1 MTAKREDGGLENPPY
16 WRREWTKKKIMK
28 DVMSE
33 ELTKEYILDFTQE
46 ELAEKIAVL
55 KEPNYRAGQIF
66 QWIYRRR
73 VNEFSQMS
81 NLSKQLRTDLAE
93 KFYIMDSKLVTKSES
108 SDGTTKYLLEFSDN
122 RQVEAVLIPA
132 KEHLTACLS
141 TQFGCPV
148 KCAFC
153 ATGQGPFLGDMSAGQ
168 IVEEFLQL
176 QIQADLL
183 KERIS
188 HIVFMGMGE
197 PLFNYDNLIK
207 AIRIINSDWGFNIG
221 ARKITISTVGIPDR
235 IRQLAKEGLQFN
247 LALSL
252 HVVDQKIREELI
264 PIAKKYPL
272 DKVIDAVVDYFD
284 WTGRE
289 VTLEYLLLKDINVSS
304 TDAER
309 LAKIARKVRANV
321 NLIVYNPTSGKYQ
334 PPSQQV
340 VTQFLKHLKD
350 LGANAHMRASRGKD
364 IEAACGQLK
373 KRNMAGLV

>member
-1 MTAKREDGGLENPPY
+1 MMIE
-16 WRREWTKKKIMK
+16 KI
-28 DVMSE
+28 SP
-33 ELTKEYILDFTQE
+33 KEYIMDLTQE
-46 ELAEKIAVL
+46 ELAEKIADI
-55 KEPNYRAGQIF
+55 KGPAYRAGQIF

-73 VNEFSQMS
+73 VYDFSQMS
-81 NLSKQLRTDLAE
+81 NLSKALRTELAE
-93 KFYIMDSKLVTKSES
+93 KFYILDSKLLAKHES
-108 SDGTTKYLLEFSDN
+108 RDGTTKYLLEFSQN
-122 RQVEAVLIPA
+122 HQVEAVLIPA

-153 ATGQGPFLGDMSAGQ
+153 ATGQGPFTGNMSAGQ
-168 IVEEFLQL
+168 IVEQFLQL
-176 QIQADLL
+176 QTQADLL
-183 KERIS
+183 KERVS

-197 PLFNYDNLIK
+197 PLLNYDALIK

-221 ARKITISTVGIPDR
+221 ARKMTISTVGIPDR
-235 IRQLAKEGLQFN
+235 IRQLGREGLQFN

-264 PIAKKYPL
+264 PLAKQYTL

-289 VTLEYLLLKDINVSS
+289 VTLEYLLLKDINCNLS
-304 TDAER
+304 DAQR

-334 PPSQQV
+334 PPSPQV
-340 VTQFLKHLKD
+340 VTHFLKQLKD
-350 LGANAHMRASRGKD
+350 LGANAHLRASRGQD
-364 IEAACGQLK
+364 IEAACGQLR
-373 KRNMAGLV
+373 KRHLVGSQ

>member
-1 MTAKREDGGLENPPY
+1 
-16 WRREWTKKKIMK
+16 MK

-33 ELTKEYILDFTQE
+33 ELSKEYILDFTQE
-46 ELAEKIAVL
+46 ELAEKIAGL
-55 KEPNYRAGQIF
+55 NEPNYRAGQIF

-73 VNEFSQMS
+73 VSDFSQMS
-81 NLSKQLRTDLAE
+81 NLSKQLRTSLAE
-93 KFYIMDSKLVTKSES
+93 KFYIMDSKLVTKRES
-108 SDGTTKYLLEFSDN
+108 NDGTTKYLLGFSQN

-197 PLFNYDNLIK
+197 PLLNYDNLIK

-264 PIAKKYPL
+264 PLAKKYSV
-272 DKVIDAVVDYFD
+272 DTVIDAVVDYFD

-304 TDAER
+304 ADAER

-340 VTQFLKHLKD
+340 VSQFLKQLKD

-364 IEAACGQLK
+364 IEAACGQLR
-373 KRNMAGLV
+373 KRDLAGLV

>member
-1 MTAKREDGGLENPPY
+1 MMNET
-16 WRREWTKKKIMK
+16 T
-28 DVMSE
+28 
-33 ELTKEYILDFTQE
+33 TKEYIMDLTEE

-55 KEPNYRAGQIF
+55 NEPSYRAGQIF

-73 VNEFSQMS
+73 VSDFSQMS
-81 NLSKQLRTDLAE
+81 NLSKVLRTELAK
-93 KFYIMDSKLVTKSES
+93 KFYILDSKLVTKSES
-108 SDGTTKYLLEFSDN
+108 RDGTTKYLLEYSGN
-122 RQVEAVLIPA
+122 RHVEAVLIPA

-176 QIQADLL
+176 QTQADLL
-183 KERIS
+183 KERVS

-197 PLFNYDNLIK
+197 PLLNYDNLIK

-264 PIAKKYPL
+264 PMAKKYSL

-289 VTLEYLLLKDINVSS
+289 VTLEYLLLKDINCSIA
-304 TDAER
+304 DAER
-309 LAKIARKVRANV
+309 LAKIARTVRANV

-334 PPSQQV
+334 PPSQQ
-340 VTQFLKHLKD
+340 TTNLFLKHLKS
-350 LGANAHMRASRGKD
+350 LGTNAHMRASRGSD
-364 IEAACGQLK
+364 IEAACGQLR
-373 KRNMAGLV
+373 KRSLPEPG

>member
-1 MTAKREDGGLENPPY
+1 MN
-16 WRREWTKKKIMK
+16 IMNET
-28 DVMSE
+28 SS
-33 ELTKEYILDFTQE
+33 KEYIMDFTQE
-46 ELAEKIAVL
+46 QLAKKIEGM
-55 KEPNYRAGQIF
+55 KEPHYRAGQIF

-73 VNEFSQMS
+73 VSDFSQMS
-81 NLSKQLRTDLAE
+81 NLSKQLRTELEE
-93 KFYIMDSKLVTKSES
+93 KFYILDSKLIAKNES
-108 SDGTTKYLLEFSDN
+108 KDGTTKYLLEFSQN

-148 KCAFC
+148 KCGFC
-153 ATGQGPFLGDMSAGQ
+153 ATGQGPFSGDMSAGQ
-168 IVEEFLQL
+168 IVEQFLQL
-176 QIQADLL
+176 QIEADLL

-197 PLFNYDNLIK
+197 PLLNYDNLIK

-235 IRQLAKEGLQFN
+235 IRQLAREGLQFN

-264 PIAKKYPL
+264 PMAKKYTL

-289 VTLEYLLLKDINVSS
+289 VTLEYLLLKDINCST

-321 NLIVYNPTSGKYQ
+321 NLIVYNPVSGKYQ
-334 PPSQQV
+334 PPPQPV
-340 VTQFLKHLKD
+340 VTHFLKQLKD
-350 LGANAHMRASRGKD
+350 LGVNAHMRASRGQD
-364 IEAACGQLK
+364 IEAACGQLR
-373 KRNMAGLV
+373 KRHLAESI

>member
-1 MTAKREDGGLENPPY
+1 M
-16 WRREWTKKKIMK
+16 MK

-33 ELTKEYILDFTQE
+33 DVKKEYLLDFTQD
-46 ELAEKIAVL
+46 ELAEKISAM
-55 KEPNYRAGQIF
+55 KEPAYRAGQIF

-73 VNEFSQMS
+73 VNDFSQMS
-81 NLSKQLRTDLAE
+81 NLSKQLRNDLAE
-93 KFYIMDSKLVTKSES
+93 KFYIMDSTLVTRSES
-108 SDGTTKYLLEFSDN
+108 RDGTTKYLLGYSED
-122 RQVEAVLIPA
+122 RKVEAVLIPA
-132 KEHLTACLS
+132 KEHVTACLS

-183 KERIS
+183 KERVS

-197 PLFNYDNLIK
+197 PLLNYDNVIK

-221 ARKITISTVGIPDR
+221 ARKITISTVGIPDK
-235 IRQLAKEGLQFN
+235 IRQLAREGLQFN

-264 PIAKKYPL
+264 PMAKRYSL

-289 VTLEYLLLKDINVSS
+289 VTLEYLLLKDINTSPA
-304 TDAER
+304 DAER

-321 NLIVYNPTSGKYQ
+321 NLILYNPTGGKYQ
-334 PPSQQV
+334 PPSAQAAS
-340 VTQFLKHLKD
+340 QFLKQLKE
-350 LGANAHMRASRGKD
+350 LGANAHMRASRGQD

-373 KRNMAGLV
+373 ERGGR